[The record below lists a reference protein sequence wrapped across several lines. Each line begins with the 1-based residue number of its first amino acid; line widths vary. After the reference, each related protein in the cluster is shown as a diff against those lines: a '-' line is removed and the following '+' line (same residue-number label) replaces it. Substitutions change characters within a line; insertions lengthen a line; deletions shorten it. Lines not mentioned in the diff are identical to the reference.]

1 MKTKIIFAPMEG
13 VTGYI
18 YRNAHKKFFGGIDRY
33 CSPFIPARAEGALP
47 PKYTKDILP
56 ENNQDLEM
64 LPQLLTK
71 DPSQFI
77 HSAKLIHEK
86 YGYSQ
91 VDLNLGCPSSTVVS
105 RGRGAGMLDDID
117 ALDRFF
123 DEVFKA
129 DGLPLISI
137 KTRIGISF
145 VSEAEDLLKV
155 YNRYP
160 LAEVAVHPRLKDE
173 GYMGNVH
180 LDVFDM
186 FYNDCKHPLIYNGDI
201 RTVSDFENISKKYP
215 DLKGIMIGR
224 GLLADPALA
233 EKICGIND
241 NTDELQKLETFLS
254 YVYDS
259 YFEVFKSEKNSL
271 FKMKELWANLSTRF
285 EDDKYKKSLSQIKK
299 SKNIA
304 EYRAACTMFFNI

>member
-1 MKTKIIFAPMEG
+1 
-13 VTGYI
+13 
-18 YRNAHKKFFGGIDRY
+18 
-33 CSPFIPARAEGALP
+33 
-47 PKYTKDILP
+47 
-56 ENNQDLEM
+56 
-64 LPQLLTK
+64 
-71 DPSQFI
+71 
-77 HSAKLIHEK
+77 
-86 YGYSQ
+86 
-91 VDLNLGCPSSTVVS
+91 
-105 RGRGAGMLDDID
+105 MLDDID

-241 NTDELQKLETFLS
+241 NTDELQK
-254 YVYDS
+254 
-259 YFEVFKSEKNSL
+259 
-271 FKMKELWANLSTRF
+271 A
-285 EDDKYKKSLSQIKK
+285 
-299 SKNIA
+299 
-304 EYRAACTMFFNI
+304 